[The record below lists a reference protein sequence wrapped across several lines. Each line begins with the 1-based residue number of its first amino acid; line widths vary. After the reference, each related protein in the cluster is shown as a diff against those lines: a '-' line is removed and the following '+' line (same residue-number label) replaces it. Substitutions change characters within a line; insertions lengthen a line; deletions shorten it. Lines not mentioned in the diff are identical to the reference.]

1 MGKGPEA
8 ARIPTPE
15 MVTPTS
21 SDVPLSGSGGTPAVG
36 SADLLPATLDQLARL
51 AIPVTQADAVVIVL
65 LGADRRSFTAGESPP
80 TWMAHDPGILL
91 RTGILARAVEAAET
105 ALALQ
110 LGDAIDHESLVELQV
125 GGLLVAPIIRADGLV
140 EGLVAASAREPRP
153 WGADACLGLLGLS
166 RIAQSALR
174 WHTLVMDRA
183 PRGRR
188 PDAHLDP
195 LTGLAGRGAF
205 LKRLHEAA
213 ARAQRDPESPFA
225 LVLLD
230 LDDFRAVNDSL
241 GHAAGD
247 EALVDVARRLEG
259 CVRGGDLVARLGG
272 DEFALLLERV
282 SDAREPALVAARVQ
296 DALRVPMSLGALEWV
311 ASASLG
317 LALSGPGNAPPEAI
331 LRAADMAM
339 FRAKYQGR
347 GRIEL
352 DDRARHARALTQL
365 ETEAALRLALER
377 DEFVLHY
384 QPLVRFRDGAV
395 TGVEALVRWQH
406 PTRGLLMPDEFVP
419 VAEGSGLIV
428 QLGRWVL
435 RHALLELAAWERRP
449 GATPGLTLA
458 INLSAREFA
467 QVDLVRAVSD
477 ALTETGVE
485 PARLHLE
492 ITESTLFTRQ
502 DVAMDT
508 VTALKALGIQI
519 HVDDFGT
526 GYSSLSYLHR
536 LPLDA
541 IKVDRS
547 FVRAI
552 QVESRAR
559 HLVSSLVSLA
569 AGIGIDVVAEG
580 VATAGQARLL
590 AEMGCTWGQG
600 FHFGRPAPAFEAV
613 RAVSGVL
620 PFTERRRA

>member
-1 MGKGPEA
+1 M
-8 ARIPTPE
+8 
-15 MVTPTS
+15 TPTS
-21 SDVPLSGSGGTPAVG
+21 SDPPLSGSEGPASSG
-36 SADLLPATLDQLARL
+36 AAELLPATLDHLARL
-51 AIPVTQADAVVIVL
+51 GLAVTGSDALVVVL

-80 TWMAHDPGILL
+80 AWMAHDPGILL
-91 RTGILARAVEAAET
+91 RSGILARAVDAVDA

-110 LGDAIDHESLVELQV
+110 VDDAIDHEALTELRV
-125 GGLLVAPIIRADGLV
+125 GGLLVAPITRADGLV
-140 EGLVAASAREPRP
+140 EGLVAGSVNQPRP
-153 WGADACLGLLGLS
+153 WGDAARSGLVDIA
-166 RIAQSALR
+166 RVAQSVLGWQALA
-174 WHTLVMDRA
+174 MDRA

-188 PDAHLDP
+188 PDAHLDT
-195 LTGLAGRGAF
+195 LTGLPARGTF
-205 LKRLHEAA
+205 LKRLHEASS
-213 ARAQRDPESPFA
+213 RAQRDADSPFA
-225 LVLLD
+225 LLLLD
-230 LDDFRAVNDSL
+230 LDDFRAVNESL

-247 EALVDVARRLEG
+247 AALVEVARRLEG

-296 DALRVPMSLGALEWV
+296 EALRAPMSLGSMEWV

-317 LALSGPGNAPPEAI
+317 LALSGPGNGPPEAI
-331 LRAADMAM
+331 LRSADMAM
-339 FRAKYQGR
+339 FRAKHQGR
-347 GRIEL
+347 GRVEL

-365 ETEAALRLALER
+365 ETEAALRQALER

-395 TGVEALVRWQH
+395 TGVEALVRWNH

-435 RHALLELAAWERRP
+435 RRALAELATWERRADLP
-449 GATPGLTLA
+449 RGLTLA

-477 ALTETGVE
+477 ALAESGVA
-485 PARLHLE
+485 PGRLHLE

-508 VTALKALGIQI
+508 VASLKALGTQI

-552 QVESRAR
+552 QVEARAR
-559 HLVSSLVSLA
+559 HLVASLVSLA

-590 AEMGCTWGQG
+590 ADMGCTWGQG
-600 FHFGRPAPAFEAV
+600 FHFGRPAPEFEAV
-613 RAVSGVL
+613 RGGLGVL
-620 PFTERRRA
+620 PITGRRRA

>member
-1 MGKGPEA
+1 ML
-8 ARIPTPE
+8 
-15 MVTPTS
+15 TPTS
-21 SDVPLSGSGGTPAVG
+21 SDPPLSGSEGPAVRG
-36 SADLLPATLDQLARL
+36 AAELLPATLDHLARL
-51 AIPVTQADAVVIVL
+51 GLAVSGGDAFVVVL
-65 LGADRRSFTAGESPP
+65 LGSDRRSFTAGESPP
-80 TWMAHDPGILL
+80 AWMAHDPGILL
-91 RTGILARAVEAAET
+91 RTGILARAVDAVDV

-110 LGDAIDHESLVELQV
+110 VDDAIDHEALIELRV
-125 GGLLVAPIIRADGLV
+125 GGLLVAPIIRGDGLV
-140 EGLVAASAREPRP
+140 EGLVAACVSAPRP
-153 WGADACLGLLGLS
+153 WGEAARAALVDVA
-166 RIAQSALR
+166 RVAQSALG
-174 WHTLVMDRA
+174 WQALAMDRA

-188 PDAHLDP
+188 PDAHLDV
-195 LTGLAGRGAF
+195 LTGLPARSAF

-213 ARAQRDPESPFA
+213 SRAQRDADSPFA
-225 LVLLD
+225 LLLLD
-230 LDDFRAVNDSL
+230 LDDFRAVNESL

-247 EALVDVARRLEG
+247 AALVEVARRLEH

-296 DALRVPMSLGALEWV
+296 EALRTPMSLGSTEWV

-317 LALSGPGNAPPEAI
+317 LALSGPGNGPPEAI
-331 LRAADMAM
+331 LRSADMAM

-352 DDRARHARALTQL
+352 DDRARHVRALTQL
-365 ETEAALRLALER
+365 EIEAALRQALER

-395 TGVEALVRWQH
+395 TGVEALVRWNH

-419 VAEGSGLIV
+419 VAESSGLIV

-435 RHALLELAAWERRP
+435 RHAMAELAAWERRADLP
-449 GATPGLTLA
+449 RGLTLA
-458 INLSAREFA
+458 VNLSAREFA

-477 ALTETGVE
+477 ALAESGVA
-485 PARLHLE
+485 PGRLHLE

-508 VTALKALGIQI
+508 VAALKALGTQI

-559 HLVSSLVSLA
+559 HLVASLVSLA

-590 AEMGCTWGQG
+590 ADMGCTWGQG
-600 FHFGRPAPAFEAV
+600 FHFGRPAPEFEAV
-613 RAVSGVL
+613 RGMSGVL
-620 PFTERRRA
+620 PITGRRRA